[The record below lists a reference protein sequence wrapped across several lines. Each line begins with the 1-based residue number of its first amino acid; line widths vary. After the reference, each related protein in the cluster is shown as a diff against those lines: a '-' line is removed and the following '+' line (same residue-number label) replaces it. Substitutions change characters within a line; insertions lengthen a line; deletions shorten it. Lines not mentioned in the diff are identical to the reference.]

1 VFDSS
6 GLEVLSREDCL
17 RLLAATPVG
26 RIVFTRHALP
36 AVEPVNFV
44 LDRETIVIRTGISSK
59 LVVAAS
65 NAVVAFEIDEID
77 IDNHS
82 GWSVTVVG
90 HAEEVH
96 DPHERQRLA
105 GLPLRPWAGGE
116 RDHFIRIQVE
126 LVSGRLLPA
135 GGARVG
141 HAWKTPIAYSARIVS
156 NPE

>member
-36 AVEPVNFV
+36 AVEPVNFI
-44 LDRETIVIRTGISSK
+44 LDGETIVIRTGVGSK
-59 LVVAAS
+59 LVVAAR

-96 DPHERQRLA
+96 DTRERQRLA
-105 GLPLRPWAGGE
+105 RLPLRPWAPGE

-126 LVSGRLLPA
+126 LINGRRFPTPVTPA
-135 GGARVG
+135 SAAR
-141 HAWKTPIAYSARIVS
+141 
-156 NPE
+156 